1 VDFQTA
7 SVHYHPLMDF
17 QTAFFFIY
25 AYCGALI
32 DVPCRHGT
40 AAAVVKG
47 KTLMKLFRSVFIE
60 DGRKSRHSHS
70 CGLGSIWVPLKYQAS

>member
-1 VDFQTA
+1 
-7 SVHYHPLMDF
+7 MDF

-25 AYCGALI
+25 AYCVALI
-32 DVPCRHGT
+32 DVHCRHSN

-60 DGRKSRHSHS
+60 DG
-70 CGLGSIWVPLKYQAS
+70 

>member
-1 VDFQTA
+1 
-7 SVHYHPLMDF
+7 MDF

-25 AYCGALI
+25 AYCVALI
-32 DVPCRHGT
+32 DVHCRDSN

-60 DGRKSRHSHS
+60 DGWKPHHSHS
-70 CGLGSIWVPLKYQAS
+70 YGLGSSWVPLEYQAS